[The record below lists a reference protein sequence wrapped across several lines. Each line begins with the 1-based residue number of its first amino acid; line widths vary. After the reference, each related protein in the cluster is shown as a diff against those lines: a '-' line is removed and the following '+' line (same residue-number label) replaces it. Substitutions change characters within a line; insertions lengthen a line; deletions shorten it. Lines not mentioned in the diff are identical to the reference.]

1 MKEFLKINGVVM
13 PTPDKG
19 GISLSK
25 ELLWSENSG
34 RIPATGLF
42 VGDIIAEKNKVVF
55 TFTNLSSAE
64 VKKIEDAV
72 TSFFDI
78 EFPNPYNLEETIK
91 MNCYKTPRTY
101 VVKYI
106 RGENATFDKL
116 TLSCIEA

>member
-1 MKEFLKINGVVM
+1 MRELLKINGVVM

-34 RIPATGLF
+34 RIPGTGLF
-42 VGDIIAEKNKVVF
+42 VGDIVAEKYKVVF
-55 TFTNLSSAE
+55 TFSNLSSADI
-64 VKKIEDAV
+64 KKIEDAIAP
-72 TSFFDI
+72 FFEL
-78 EFPNPYNLEETIK
+78 EFSNPYNLAETIK
-91 MNCYKTPRTY
+91 INCYKTPRTY

-106 RGENATFDKL
+106 KGENAIFDKF